1 MVVFVVMLVLMDV
14 VMLFDVKVGRVVL
27 MLVLLQVLVAVVVLV
42 LVVVDVALVLVPRVV
57 PAVPVLQRE

>member
-1 MVVFVVMLVLMDV
+1 MLVLMDV
-14 VMLFDVKVGRVVL
+14 VVLLDVKVGRVVL

-42 LVVVDVALVLVPRVV
+42 LVVVDVPFVLLPGVV